1 MLQISKYVSNEV
13 IDSWK
18 IFRVSLTINN
28 YHTMI
33 FALICFDL
41 VDQQQMHK
49 FFLAKP
55 FAPQLRW
62 LRN

>member
-1 MLQISKYVSNEV
+1 MYVSNEV
-13 IDSWK
+13 IDNWK

-41 VDQQQMHK
+41 VG
-49 FFLAKP
+49 FLAKP
-55 FAPQLRW
+55 FAPQLIQ
-62 LRN
+62 LYPINVKYMK

>member
-1 MLQISKYVSNEV
+1 MYVSNEV

-33 FALICFDL
+33 FAFVYFDM
-41 VDQQQMHK
+41 VD
-49 FFLAKP
+49 
-55 FAPQLRW
+55 
-62 LRN
+62 

>member
-1 MLQISKYVSNEV
+1 MYVSNDV
-13 IDSWK
+13 IDSRK

-33 FALICFDL
+33 FALIYFDV
-41 VDQQQMHK
+41 VDQQQMHIIK

-55 FAPQLRW
+55 FAPQLI
-62 LRN
+62 